1 MPLNRVTI
9 TGADDSI
16 KPADLLPLTAEFPFV
31 EWGILASANNTFT
44 FAGGAPRY
52 PSPKWISDLQGLAE
66 TTGLLPRLSLHING
80 VWVRK
85 LLLGEWIAPD
95 ELLHCFSRVQLNFHA
110 ERTECKADE
119 AAQVI
124 FDKLQSRQVIFQLDG
139 ANGNKHLDAIIAK
152 YDPDFWFVHCVPLF
166 DASGGAGVLPSEWP
180 RPCYFDEME
189 EADYHGYAG
198 GLGPQNLAEQLPK
211 IAAAAAEPDWLARHD
226 PEELHDQANDLTG
239 PAPYWIDMETHVRS
253 EHDRQFDLAKVRRC
267 LEICAPHIQASDH
280 A

>member
-16 KPADLLPLTAEFPFV
+16 EPTQLIKLTEQYPFV
-31 EWGILASANNTFT
+31 EWGILVSQSSM
-44 FAGGAPRY
+44 GKPRF
-52 PSPKWISDLQGLAE
+52 PSEPWLNKLR
-66 TTGLLPRLSLHING
+66 LLTRVPHQLPLSLHICG
-80 VWVRK
+80 KWVRQ
-85 LLLGEWIAPD
+85 LLAGVDAIPPEM
-95 ELLHCFSRVQLNFHA
+95 LHGYSRVQLNFHA
-110 ERTECKADE
+110 ERTDCSAPIS
-119 AAQVI
+119 AASI
-124 FDKLQSRQVIFQLDG
+124 LSAWREKYHIKQVIFQIDG
-139 ANGNKHLDAIIAK
+139 VNGNKHMDAIMEQ

-226 PEELHDQANDLTG
+226 PEELHDQANELTG